1 MSADYEGSVN
11 DVHRAFHDVA
21 YWQGRLAETPVDVAS
36 LESMRVGGES
46 GDDGTIEVITH
57 QTMLSQNLPALVSQL
72 HRGDLC
78 VRREENWGPIRGGM
92 ASASIAGSIVGAP
105 VNLWGTA
112 MLQPV
117 PEANS
122 ARMTL
127 QLTIQVR
134 VPFIGGKLER
144 IIGNE
149 LGQLVTIEQR
159 FTTLWLSTGG
169 QATARNGT
177 D

>member
-1 MSADYEGSVN
+1 MSADYEGTVH

-21 YWQGRLAETPVDVAS
+21 YWQGRLAETPVDIAN
-36 LESMRVGGES
+36 LESMRIGGES

-57 QTMLSQNLPALVSQL
+57 QTMLSQHLPALVTQL

-78 VRREENWGPIRGGM
+78 VRREELWGPIKDGI
-92 ASASIAGSIVGAP
+92 ATASIAGSIVGAP

-112 MLQPV
+112 VLQPGL
-117 PEANS
+117 ES
-122 ARMTL
+122 GGARMAV

-149 LGQLVTIEQR
+149 LDQLVAIEQR
-159 FTTLWLSTGG
+159 FTTLWLNSAGG
-169 QATARNGT
+169 SAASSGA
-177 D
+177 

>member
-1 MSADYEGSVN
+1 MSADYEGSVHE
-11 DVHRAFHDVA
+11 VHQAFYDLG

-36 LESMRVGGES
+36 LEAMRIGGET

-57 QTMLSQNLPALVSQL
+57 QTMLSQNLPALVTQL

-78 VRREENWGPIRGGM
+78 VRREETWGPIRDGI
-92 ASASIAGSIVGAP
+92 ASASVSGSIVGAP

-112 MLQPV
+112 LLQP
-117 PEANS
+117 ANES
-122 ARMTL
+122 GGARMTL

-149 LGQLVTIEQR
+149 LGQLVAIEQR
-159 FTTLWLSTGG
+159 FTTLWLNSAGG
-169 QATARNGT
+169 SAATNGT
-177 D
+177 G